1 MRESGETKRR
11 TFEIKLQNGGT
22 KAIGFDLNSCDVCPS
37 LVFTPISDSFDSKLI
52 VHGSRSLSSS
62 PLLQREWH
70 SFYTLDT
77 KERPAQHVPFA
88 SIPWTG
94 LEHWSDDA
102 GPSFESHC

>member
-37 LVFTPISDSFDSKLI
+37 LVFTPFYESFDSKLI

-62 PLLQREWH
+62 PLQREWH

-77 KERPAQHVPFA
+77 KERPAQHVPF

-94 LEHWSDDA
+94 LERWYVYA
-102 GPSFESHC
+102 GPFFEWHC